1 MPVGVDDFKYLR
13 ERYYFVDKTRF
24 IQELIDGHSKVTLI
38 TRPRR
43 FGKTLTLS
51 MLYYFF
57 TRADAEENGALFDG
71 CAIAGAGEEYMAEQ
85 GKYPV
90 IFLSLKD
97 VKADSWD
104 SCLTMLR
111 NLLAGLYDGFPSLHA
126 SQALSEREQTLYREI
141 LFGQASPETCM
152 DSLRL
157 LTVFLEKHF
166 RQRPILLLDEYDA
179 PIQSAWEHGYY
190 DQAIGFFRNFLS
202 SALKTNPALD
212 FAVLTGVLR
221 IAKESIFRQGI
232 SDSHAAKAAVPCL
245 SALNNLD
252 VSSVISGPYADV
264 MGFTPEEVRRMA
276 DDLGQAEKLDEIR
289 DWYDGYNFSGHEIY
303 NPWSVINYFSR
314 NCKAGPYWVN
324 TSGNSILAELLE
336 HADETQE
343 RNLYKL
349 LRMETISTQI
359 KESVIYSDIYRDREA
374 LYTMLLTTGY
384 LKVVPGIFDGDAE
397 FCAVAIPNQE
407 VRRVYASEVVS
418 RLQRLGTRPN
428 PAAFMESLL
437 TGQAEDFSRELASY
451 LETVVSYY
459 DTLNHESF
467 YHGFML
473 GMLALLVPRFQIRS
487 NRESGYGRFDLAAF
501 PKRKEQ
507 AGILMEFKVAKTEE
521 DLPQEAAAA
530 LRQIEGMDY
539 LAEFRAQGIEHVWRY
554 GVAFCGKKV
563 KLIAG

>member
-1 MPVGVDDFKYLR
+1 MKRYLGMPVGVDDFKNLR
-13 ERYYFVDKTRF
+13 ERYYFVDKTPF
-24 IQELIDGHSKVTLI
+24 IKELIDGHSKVTLI

-57 TRADAEENGALFDG
+57 TNVEVEENRALFDG
-71 CAIAGAGEEYMAEQ
+71 CAIAGAGERYMAEQ

-90 IFLSLKD
+90 VFLSLKE
-97 VKADSWD
+97 ARAPLYDS
-104 SCLTMLR
+104 MLR
-111 NLLAGLYDGFPSLHA
+111 MMAGLMHD
-126 SQALSEREQTLYREI
+126 
-141 LFGQASPETCM
+141 LFGQYRYLLEDCLSADEAAYYERILWENGTEEDLQLSAK
-152 DSLRL
+152 RL
-157 LTVFLEKHF
+157 AEFLSRYHK
-166 RQRPILLLDEYDA
+166 RKTILLIDEYDV
-179 PIQSAWEHGYY
+179 PIQSSWEHGYY
-190 DQAIGFFRNFLS
+190 DQAIGFMRNFLS
-202 SALKTNPALD
+202 AALKTNPALD
-212 FAVLTGVLR
+212 FAILTGVLR
-221 IAKESIFRQGI
+221 IAKESIF
-232 SDSHAAKAAVPCL
+232 
-245 SALNNLD
+245 SALNNLN

-264 MGFTPEEVRRMA
+264 MGFTPEEVQRMA
-276 DDLGQAEKLDEIR
+276 NDLGHEDKLDEIR
-289 DWYDGYNFSGHEIY
+289 EWYDGYNFSGKEIY
-303 NPWSVINYFSR
+303 NPWSVINYFNR
-314 NCKAGPYWVN
+314 QCKAGPYWVN

-359 KESVIYSDIYRDREA
+359 RESVIYSDIYRDRET

-384 LKVVPGIFDGDAE
+384 LKVVPGVFEDDME
-397 FCAVAIPNQE
+397 YCVVAIPNQE
-407 VRRVYASEVVS
+407 IRRVYASEVVS
-418 RLQRLGTRPN
+418 RLQRLGTHPN

-459 DTLNHESF
+459 DTMNHESF

-521 DLPQEAAAA
+521 DLP
-530 LRQIEGMDY
+530 
-539 LAEFRAQGIEHVWRY
+539 
-554 GVAFCGKKV
+554 
-563 KLIAG
+563 